1 MTSCWLNGQLVARE
15 QATVSVFDHGLLY
28 GDGVFEGI
36 RFYNRQAFRL
46 APHLQRLYGSAQAI
60 GLTIPYTQNE
70 MREAIEHT
78 IQEYVRN
85 SSQHDGYLRV
95 VVTRGIGPLGLDP
108 SKCAKVTTFIIADQ
122 LDFVDDKAKQQGV
135 RLIIAATRRLPADG
149 LDPRIKSLNY
159 LNHTLARMEANHA
172 KADEAILLNQQG
184 KVTEGST
191 DNIFIVKNAILYTPP
206 VSDGALDGITRA
218 VVLELAVQLGIE
230 HRECSLAAYDLYTAD
245 ECFLTGTGVE
255 LIPVRDID
263 GRAIAKCPG
272 PIFKKL
278 QAAFVNC
285 IAQEC
290 NTLLKK
296 PKQAASS

>member
-36 RFYNRQAFRL
+36 RFYHRQAFRL
-46 APHLQRLYGSAQAI
+46 ARHLQRLYDSAQAI
-60 GLTIPYTQNE
+60 GLTIPYTQKE
-70 MREAIEHT
+70 MREAIEQT
-78 IQEYVRN
+78 IQEYVR
-85 SSQHDGYLRV
+85 STTQCDGYLRV

-108 SKCAKVTTFIIADQ
+108 SKCVKATTFIIADQ
-122 LDFVDDKAKQQGV
+122 LGFVDDKARQQGV

-159 LNHTLARMEANHA
+159 LNHTLARMEASDA
-172 KADEAILLNQQG
+172 QADEAILLNQQG

-191 DNIFIVKNAILYTPP
+191 DNIFIVKNTILYTPP

-218 VVLELAVQLGIE
+218 VVLELATMLGIE
-230 HRECSLAAYDLYTAD
+230 HRERSMAAYDLYTAD

-255 LIPVRDID
+255 LIPVREID
-263 GRAIAKCPG
+263 GRAIVKCPG
-272 PIFKKL
+272 PIFKRL
-278 QAAFVNC
+278 QAAFVDC
-285 IAQEC
+285 IARES
-290 NTLLKK
+290 NVLAKE
-296 PKQAASS
+296 AASS